1 MTTKKHP
8 SSNKASRQETDSL
21 GAVTIATGNYWG
33 AQTQRSLDNFAF
45 TEGGETMPRAVIHAL
60 GLQKRC
66 CALANQELGVLAP
79 DLAQAI
85 ITVAEQVQI
94 GALDAHFPLVIWQ
107 TGSGTQSNMN
117 ANEVI
122 ANCANLAL
130 GGALGSKH
138 PVHPNDHCNCS
149 QSSNDS
155 FPTAMHIAAV
165 FVCHEHLLPSLT
177 AMQKA
182 LHDKVA
188 AFQDIVKIG
197 RTHTQDATPITL
209 GQVFSGYEA
218 MLVESIDS
226 IRACLDGLYA
236 LAQGGTAVGTGLN
249 APQGFAACFARHV
262 ARLSGYPFTP
272 AHNTYAALAG
282 HSALLNM
289 SGALNTAAANLLKIA
304 NDIRFLASG
313 PRSGLGEL
321 NLPANEPGSSIMP
334 GKVNPTQCES
344 LTQLCAQV
352 MGNHTATTIGASQG
366 HFELNV
372 YKPLIIHNVLR
383 SMHLLADGCR
393 NFTARC
399 LVGIQAN
406 TARINELMS
415 QSLMLATALNTH
427 IGYDK
432 AAQIAKKAYKDNT
445 TLKQAAVQLGLLSEQ
460 QFDEWVRPQAMLAPY
475 PLKKTMKKTKKKS

>member
-1 MTTKKHP
+1 MTDKP
-8 SSNKASRQETDSL
+8 STPSRQASRQAPRQESDSL
-21 GAVTIATGNYWG
+21 GAIDIAASAYWG
-33 AQTQRSLDNFAF
+33 AQTQRSLQNFPF
-45 TEGGETMPRAVIHAL
+45 TEQGESMPRDVIHAL

-66 CALANQELGVLAP
+66 CALANQELGVL
-79 DLAQAI
+79 DKSLAQAI
-85 ITVAEQVQI
+85 IAAAERVQE
-94 GALDAHFPLVIWQ
+94 GVLDEHFPLVIWQ

-130 GGALGSKH
+130 GGTLGSKH

-165 FVCHEHLLPSLT
+165 FVCQKRLLPSLD
-177 AMQKA
+177 ALHKA
-182 LHDKVA
+182 LQAKVS
-188 AFQDIVKIG
+188 AFKEIVKIG

-218 MLVESIDS
+218 MLAEGIDS
-226 IRACLDGLYA
+226 IRASLGGLYA

-249 APQGFAACFARHV
+249 APQGFAACFARHA
-262 ARLSGYPFTP
+262 ARLSGYPFVPTD
-272 AHNTYAALAG
+272 NTYASLAG
-282 HSALLNM
+282 HSALLGM
-289 SGALNTAAANLLKIA
+289 SGSLNMVAANLLKIA

-321 NLPANEPGSSIMP
+321 ILPANEPGSSIMP

-352 MGNHTATTIGASQG
+352 IGNHTAATIGASQG

-393 NFTARC
+393 NFTERC
-399 LVGIQAN
+399 LIGIEAN
-406 TARINELMS
+406 TQRIDDLMN
-415 QSLMLATALNTH
+415 QSLMLVTALNTH

-432 AAQIAKKAYKDNT
+432 AAQIAKKAYKDKT
-445 TLKQAAVQLGLLSEQ
+445 TLKQAALQLGFLTEK
-460 QFDEWVRPQAMLAPY
+460 QFDQWVRPQAMLAPY
-475 PLKKTMKKTKKKS
+475 PLKKS